1 MVLQAIQ
8 SHSRSR
14 ILESVERRQGT
25 KYYYRHRVILY
36 ADDCQLY
43 LSTPV
48 SGAAAAVNILST
60 YLTEVNAWLSR
71 SRLRLNASKTHVMWL
86 GSSQLLDKIDIHE
99 VPVTSARVTVSDT
112 ARDLGVVIDSRLTMA
127 NYVAAVCRSCYYQ
140 LWQLRSVA
148 RSLSVEAV
156 KAVVHAFISSHLD
169 YCNSLLTGVN
179 DGLLRDYSPCR
190 MPPHA

>member
-48 SGAAAAVNILST
+48 SGAAAAINILST
-60 YLTEVNAWLSR
+60 CLTEVNAWLSR

-86 GSSQLLDKIDIHE
+86 GSSQLLDKIDIRV

-112 ARDLGVVIDSRLTMA
+112 AFPRPRRHHRQPTHHGRSSGCSLSLLLLS
-127 NYVAAVCRSCYYQ
+127 VAAAALCRSI
-140 LWQLRSVA
+140 A
-148 RSLSVEAV
+148 LSRGSQG
-156 KAVVHAFISSHLD
+156 SSPRDHFVLGR
-169 YCNSLLTGVN
+169 LFHMLTTRLVIQI
-179 DGLLRDYSPCR
+179 LY
-190 MPPHA
+190 